1 METTVNTNPDK
12 QELRKFGLVFAG
24 MFILIFGLLLPWIWD
39 KPSPTWPWIVAA
51 VFVATALLVPMAL
64 GPVYRLWMKIGH
76 VLCRTATAPTRQGH
90 AQAAPGCIGHN
101 LSYSKRATASRSHGE
116 TVLML
121 DLLID
126 LWGFL
131 KVRKKFWLAP
141 IILVLVLLGALI
153 VLSQGSAVAPFIYTL
168 F

>member
-39 KPSPTWPWIVAA
+39 KSSPMWPWIVAA

-76 VLCRTATAPTRQGH
+76 VLGWINTR
-90 AQAAPGCIGHN
+90 
-101 LSYSKRATASRSHGE
+101 
-116 TVLML
+116 
-121 DLLID
+121 
-126 LWGFL
+126 
-131 KVRKKFWLAP
+131 
-141 IILVLVLLGALI
+141 IILGIMFFLIFAPVALLLRLLRKDMLKQRLDTAATTYRIASEQL
-153 VLSQGSAVAPFIYTL
+153 PRDRMERPY
-168 F
+168 